1 MVFGQKFVFALIINI
16 SSIEFSSMCADPLH
30 SNSSGII
37 IGLRAIFKGRVQGVG
52 FRYRTSRIAR
62 RYPLSGFVQNLP
74 DGTVEL
80 VVQAVDKSVLEE
92 FFDEMMLAFA
102 VNVTDVS
109 IQDVVP
115 DPACLDFSI
124 KR

>member
-1 MVFGQKFVFALIINI
+1 
-16 SSIEFSSMCADPLH
+16 MCADPLH